1 MMDPKCFKNRLEEL
15 AEIKPIKPAKTH
27 EPAELN
33 QAVINGETVTLTNQF
48 NPTLGFEL
56 LKVKT
61 TSRLCELGCGCI
73 VENQVIERRLCTQP
87 EKHWRIRCN
96 CGNYVNPKGDG
107 FVKGGS
113 QIAAAFIS
121 YFNENNK

>member
-1 MMDPKCFKNRLEEL
+1 MDHKTFKEKLQEV
-15 AEIKPIKPAKTH
+15 AEIKHIKPAHSH

-33 QAVINGETVTLTNQF
+33 TAIIDGEQVELTNQF

-61 TSRLCELGCGCI
+61 SSRLCELGCGCI
-73 VENQVIERRLCTQP
+73 VENQVIEKRLCYQP
-87 EKHWRIRCN
+87 QKHWRTRCN
-96 CGNYVNPKGDG
+96 CGNYVNPQGDG
-107 FVKGGS
+107 FIKGGA